1 MSVKVKVEVTPT
13 VNRIKVET
21 SPIGAAGPNTVSA
34 ATTTAFTKFLKGD
47 GSNVVESDILPAW
60 EAELLTAGTADVGG
74 HLLPSTHYMYALG
87 SVTKY
92 FLNAYIDTIIAGS
105 TIYVGYTSSGSV
117 AGTIRLFSGAGEG
130 GRYTEIT
137 SIATASR
144 ALVLPDAD
152 TKLPIFGHHC
162 TFAGPTT
169 GRTYTLPDAHATLVG
184 TVATQTLTN
193 KTLTTPTINGLLH
206 SGVVQGTP
214 GALTSGATITWAV
227 GTAGNMATLT
237 IGHNASLSAPTGITA
252 GKAATLILQVTQDA
266 AAAKTL
272 ALGAGITLLG
282 GGSINATLS
291 SVSLVT
297 LVTMDGGTTYSAT
310 ITK

>member
-13 VNRIKVET
+13 VNKIKVET
-21 SPIGAAGPNTVSA
+21 SPIGATGAAGPNTVSA
-34 ATTTAFTKFLKGD
+34 STTTAFTKFLKGD
-47 GSNVVESDILPAW
+47 GANVGEADILPAW

-74 HLLPSTHYMYALG
+74 HLVPSTDNAFDLG
-87 SVTKY
+87 SVTKG
-92 FLNAYIDTIIAGS
+92 FAGGFVHNFNIGRLSVGISEAGAYGGTVTIYSDFPNGS
-105 TIYVGYTSSGSV
+105 TISS
-117 AGTIRLFSGAGEG
+117 AASGARGV
-130 GRYTEIT
+130 
-137 SIATASR
+137 
-144 ALVLPDAD
+144 VLPDAS
-152 TKLPIFGHHC
+152 TKLPIFGFHC

-169 GRTYTLPDAHATLVG
+169 ERTYTLPDADATLVG

-227 GTAGNMATLT
+227 GTAGNMAALT
-237 IGHNASLSAPTGITA
+237 IGHDASLSAPTGITA

-297 LVTMDGGTTYSAT
+297 LVTMDGGTTYNAT